1 MLHIRKQLVEKDSY
15 LPDMKYK
22 PSQRPTARWVL
33 LCFEGIT
40 IIYWTDILLIVAN
53 MEPRNQTIADCL
65 GDKYQKIYS

>member
-1 MLHIRKQLVEKDSY
+1 
-15 LPDMKYK
+15 MKYK